1 MHPVT
6 SSSGQVET
14 TTLWTAIQVWLT
26 TFKCGQLLSSVD
38 NYFQV
43 GTTTFK
49 RGQLLFGCRTMEDEE
64 QTRQMY
70 TLQDVRQRLI
80 PKFRVQGFV
89 YKCKINLREHNQ
101 SYAGMQRI
109 LHRVIQ
115 GKSCI
120 VFLLLF
126 KDFLLH
132 GIPEGTSISFYLHL

>member
-1 MHPVT
+1 
-6 SSSGQVET
+6 
-14 TTLWTAIQVWLT
+14 
-26 TFKCGQLLSSVD
+26 
-38 NYFQV
+38 
-43 GTTTFK
+43 
-49 RGQLLFGCRTMEDEE
+49 MEDEE

-80 PKFRVQGFV
+80 PKFRVQSFV
-89 YKCKINLREHNQ
+89 YKVEINLRDRNQ
-101 SYAGMQRI
+101 TYAGMQRM

-132 GIPEGTSISFYLHL
+132 GITEGNKRVLLFTLINNILCTQTCPSF